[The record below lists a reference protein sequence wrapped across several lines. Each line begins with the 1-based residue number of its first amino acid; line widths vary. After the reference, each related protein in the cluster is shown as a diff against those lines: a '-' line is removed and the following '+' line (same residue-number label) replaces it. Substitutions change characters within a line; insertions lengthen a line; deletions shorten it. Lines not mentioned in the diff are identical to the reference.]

1 MITCPACGKENEDSA
16 VLCRRCRGPL
26 RDEPEELAP
35 EEPAVPAHSAAPAHP
50 DHAQPVDHSH
60 DQQPAATADEP
71 TASSDSLG
79 EVCRRCESY
88 NEPGALRC
96 SSCGYSLA
104 AGADE
109 AASAPAEAPALDKTP
124 AHPFSPPHVEPHADE
139 SALLHDTPPEAT
151 RSVADE
157 LSALAISPEE
167 AAEAGLSLPSQLR
180 APHFESETAPFHETA
195 PFRET
200 APAQALHL
208 PDQEPALDKTPPQA
222 FLRPPA
228 EAPSL
233 LAKGKAAVAEA
244 AGVAVG
250 AATGVAAG
258 AAAAV
263 AGAVRRAP
271 AAPEPVAPPPPPS
284 VKAEPEQKA
293 CAECGAMNPP
303 AARFC
308 FDCGTPFA
316 KKSAAPPP
324 KAAEA
329 PAKAVEPPPKAVEA
343 PPKAVAPPS
352 TAPAPRAVEPTPS
365 AAEPEKIVEPP
376 PRPAAPKPPESR
388 PKLAEPAP
396 LSQPRTPPASRA
408 TGWADSTEPGTEAPF
423 VHVESPESTTET
435 PPISLASSE
444 PHPAEPGAHAEEEPS
459 HPPGEP
465 PLPMVQHT
473 EPGHALEAGAF
484 AESAPVAFEA
494 VADRHAHREEPAAVE
509 APADLAVAHEAALF
523 EEAAPHEAA
532 AWDDPPAEPL
542 PEPFQ
547 GMEPAAEPVEELA
560 EPLTEPAPEVLAEP
574 LAEPAPEELSEV
586 LSEPL
591 PEPAVEELS
600 EPLAGPEPEPP
611 FRASLVLE
619 KGPAAGTA
627 LHLGRLEN
635 SVGGAGAGIEL
646 ADDPSVA
653 PHAATVAFAEDRL
666 VLRDEGSANGVYV
679 RVREAALLEAGDH
692 FYAGERLLR
701 FDGPC
706 ELPQTHEGEVPY
718 LGAPRPPGVPVRLT
732 EVVAGGRTGRTC
744 HRAGPTISI
753 GRTGCDMNFP
763 ADSLLGARHAEVR
776 LGDDGSVSLVDLG
789 QGPSGLFMRVRARGA
804 LELQAGDVV
813 RVGEQELRVE
823 IG

>member
-35 EEPAVPAHSAAPAHP
+35 EEPAAGVHHAAPAGAHSHEP
-50 DHAQPVDHSH
+50 QAIDHSH

-88 NEPGALRC
+88 NEPGARRC
-96 SSCGYSLA
+96 ASCGYVLI
-104 AGADE
+104 ADE
-109 AASAPAEAPALDKTP
+109 APPPQEEEPALDKTP
-124 AHPFSPPHVEPHADE
+124 AHPFTPPQPEQHSLQHSLQHSDD
-139 SALLHDTPPEAT
+139 SALLHDTPPEGS

-167 AAEAGLSLPSQLR
+167 AAEAGLSLPLHLQ
-180 APHFESETAPFHETA
+180 APHFDGH
-195 PFRET
+195 
-200 APAQALHL
+200 PAQSHDQPPAHAAALHA
-208 PDQEPALDKTPPQA
+208 PDAEPALDKTPPQA

-233 LAKGKAAVAEA
+233 IAKGKAAVAEA

-263 AGAVRRAP
+263 VGAVRRAP
-271 AAPEPVAPPPPPS
+271 PPEPVAPPAP
-284 VKAEPEQKA
+284 VAKAEPEQKA
-293 CAECGAMNPP
+293 CAECGALNPP
-303 AARFC
+303 AAKFC

-324 KAAEA
+324 KGVE
-329 PAKAVEPPPKAVEA
+329 PPPKAVEPPPKAVE
-343 PPKAVAPPS
+343 
-352 TAPAPRAVEPTPS
+352 VEK
-365 AAEPEKIVEPP
+365 AAEPAPKAA
-376 PRPAAPKPPESR
+376 AAPKPSEPR
-388 PKLAEPAP
+388 QKPPEPAP
-396 LSQPRTPPASRA
+396 IPKATPPPETS
-408 TGWADSTEPGTEAPF
+408 GWADHTEPGAGAPV
-423 VHVESPESTTET
+423 VHVEGPESTTET
-435 PPISLASSE
+435 PPISLAAHE
-444 PHPAEPGAHAEEEPS
+444 P
-459 HPPGEP
+459 
-465 PLPMVQHT
+465 QHT
-473 EPGHALEAGAF
+473 EPGHALDADAF
-484 AESAPVAFEA
+484 ADAAPAALEEA
-494 VADRHAHREEPAAVE
+494 APSDPPAPFEEPAAVE
-509 APADLAVAHEAALF
+509 ANTDSAVPHDAAAF

-532 AWDDPPAEPL
+532 AWDDAPAEA
-542 PEPFQ
+542 
-547 GMEPAAEPVEELA
+547 MAEPVEELA
-560 EPLTEPAPEVLAEP
+560 EPLPEPAP
-574 LAEPAPEELSEV
+574 
-586 LSEPL
+586 
-591 PEPAVEELS
+591 VEELS
-600 EPLAGPEPEPP
+600 EPLAEPAVEELAEPLPEPEPP
-611 FRASLVLE
+611 FHASLVLE

-627 LHLGRLEN
+627 LLLGRLEN
-635 SVGGAGAGIEL
+635 SVGSAGAAIEL
-646 ADDPSVA
+646 TDDPSVA

-679 RVREAALLEAGDH
+679 RIRETALLEAGDH

-706 ELPQTHEGEVPY
+706 ELPQTHEGEVPF
-718 LGAPRPPGVPVRLT
+718 LGAPRPAGVPVRLT
-732 EVVAGGRTGRTC
+732 EVVMGGRTGRTC

-763 ADSLLGARHAEVR
+763 ADSLLGARHAELR

-804 LELQAGDVV
+804 QELQAGDVV